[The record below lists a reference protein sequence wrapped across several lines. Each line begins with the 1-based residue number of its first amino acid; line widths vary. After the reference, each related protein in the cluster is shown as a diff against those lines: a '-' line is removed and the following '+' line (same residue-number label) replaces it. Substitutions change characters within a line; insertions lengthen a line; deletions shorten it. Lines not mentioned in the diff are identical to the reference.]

1 MMINLSKE
9 QLDLLEKELGVTE
22 EQIASMTKEQWF
34 DVREKCFNLSI
45 DELVDEDGEA
55 VEEPNNPDRLEL
67 LESIAD
73 TKFKQLKS

>member
-1 MMINLSKE
+1 MINLSKE
-9 QLDLLEKELGVTE
+9 QLDLLEKELEITE
-22 EQIASMTKEQWF
+22 EQIEAMTKEQWKE
-34 DVREKCFNLSI
+34 VREKCFFLSI

-55 VEEPNNPDRLEL
+55 IEEPANPERLNL

>member
-1 MMINLSKE
+1 MINLSKE

-34 DVREKCFNLSI
+34 EVREKCFYLSI

-55 VEEPNNPDRLEL
+55 IEDPLNPERLDL

>member
-1 MMINLSKE
+1 MINLSKE
-9 QLDLLEKELGVTE
+9 QLDLLEKELGLTE
-22 EQIASMTKEQWF
+22 EQVEAMNKEQWKE
-34 DVREKCFNLSI
+34 VREKCFFLSI

-55 VEEPNNPDRLEL
+55 LDNAINPERLCL